1 LIEVEIMS
9 DSFASDFEKAA
20 VGQTDRGL
28 LAEYWYFL
36 KHHKAW
42 WLVPVITL
50 LLLFAAFLVLSQTAA
65 APFIYT
71 LF

>member
-1 LIEVEIMS
+1 MGETPQ
-9 DSFASDFEKAA
+9 SDFEKAA
-20 VGQTDRGL
+20 AEQTDKGF

-36 KHHKAW
+36 WHHKAW
-42 WLVPVITL
+42 WLLPVLIMLGLFGAFL
-50 LLLFAAFLVLSQTAA
+50 LLTQTAA

>member
-1 LIEVEIMS
+1 MS
-9 DSFASDFEKAA
+9 ESFRSDFEKAA
-20 VGQTDRGL
+20 AGQRDRGL

-42 WLVPVITL
+42 WLVPVTVL
-50 LLLFAAFLVLSQTAA
+50 LLLFAVFLILSQTAA

>member
-1 LIEVEIMS
+1 LIAENAMS
-9 DSFASDFEKAA
+9 DVPKSAFEKAA
-20 VGQTDRGL
+20 AHETDKGI

-36 KHHKAW
+36 RHHKAW
-42 WLVPVITL
+42 WLLPLVLL
-50 LLLFAAFLVLSQTAA
+50 LLLFGVFLVLSQTAA

>member
-1 LIEVEIMS
+1 LTEVEIMS
-9 DSFASDFEKAA
+9 DNFPSDFERAA
-20 VGQTDRGL
+20 VGQKDWGL
-28 LAEYWYFL
+28 LAESWYFL

-50 LLLFAAFLVLSQTAA
+50 LLLFAAFLVFSQIAA

>member
-1 LIEVEIMS
+1 LILEGVMG
-9 DSFASDFEKAA
+9 DSPSDFEKAA
-20 VGQTDRGL
+20 AEQKDRGL

-36 KHHKAW
+36 RHHRAW
-42 WLVPVITL
+42 WLLPVLIMMV
-50 LLLFAAFLVLSQTAA
+50 LFGAFLVLTQTAA

>member
-1 LIEVEIMS
+1 MS
-9 DSFASDFEKAA
+9 DSIPSDFEKAA
-20 VGQTDRGL
+20 LGQKDRGF

-42 WLVPVITL
+42 WLVPVIVL